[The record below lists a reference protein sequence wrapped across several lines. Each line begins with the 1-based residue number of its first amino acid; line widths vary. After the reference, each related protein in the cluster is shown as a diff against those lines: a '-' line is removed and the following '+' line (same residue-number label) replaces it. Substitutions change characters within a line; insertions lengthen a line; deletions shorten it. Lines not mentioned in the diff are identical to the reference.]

1 MAIIGS
7 CPSDKFNDLIGKWEQ
22 DGFGYHM
29 AIMKASNIMKFMN
42 IPAGKACEILHD
54 ASGLV
59 DRRNLQT
66 NEIENA
72 VQYVYDQPS
81 DMFQG
86 EHFVKEQPSMD
97 KDLIAR
103 VGEAGSID
111 ELRSESSDIPGI
123 GINILTKLYSDS
135 DIIHIAE
142 DVFMGKQKA
151 IDQWTSMGLDKMQYI
166 CPNPLKKAEESRVMM
181 NIKERRYMVFESDI
195 PELESNW
202 DAQAGVINKLRT
214 ILDLKMVVWS
224 GNKSLHAWFD
234 CRNQAESQ
242 IHRFNNMAIK
252 LGADQLTLRMTQL
265 VRMPWGKRDNG
276 KIQKVI
282 FYHG

>member
-1 MAIIGS
+1 MAIIGNQ
-7 CPSDKFNDLIGKWEQ
+7 PTDKFNDLLGKLENE
-22 DGFGYHM
+22 GFGYHM

-42 IPAGKACEILHD
+42 IKCDKACEILHD
-54 ASGLV
+54 ASQFV
-59 DRRNLQT
+59 DRRDLQN

-72 VQYVYDQPS
+72 VKYGYDQPS

-86 EHFVKEQPSMD
+86 ERFVKEQPVMD
-97 KDLIAR
+97 KELISR
-103 VGEAGSID
+103 VGETGSID
-111 ELRSESSDIPGI
+111 ELRDESDEIPEEGI
-123 GINILTKLYSDS
+123 SVLNKLYEPT
-135 DIIHIAE
+135 DILHMGA
-142 DVFMGKQKA
+142 DVFMGKQRP
-151 IDQWTSMGLDKMQYI
+151 LDAWDPMTLPLMQYI
-166 CPNPLKKAEESRVMM
+166 CPNPLKSADESRVMM

-195 PELESNW
+195 PELEKNW

-234 CRNQAESQ
+234 CRNQSESQ

-265 VRMPWGKRDNG
+265 VRMPWGKRDND

-282 FYHG
+282 FYNG